1 MGNRPIQLL
10 RIRTDHPAAPVVIER
25 PNGEVLATADTLA
38 EGRMLVRVIQAG
50 LRSLPDRRFGRLSFR
65 PPAA

>member
-10 RIRTDHPAAPVVIER
+10 RLRTDHPAAPVVIER
-25 PNGEVLATADTLA
+25 PNGEILATAETLD
-38 EGRMLVRVIQAG
+38 EGHALVRVIQAG
-50 LRSLPDRRFGRLSFR
+50 LRSLPDRRSGRMSFR